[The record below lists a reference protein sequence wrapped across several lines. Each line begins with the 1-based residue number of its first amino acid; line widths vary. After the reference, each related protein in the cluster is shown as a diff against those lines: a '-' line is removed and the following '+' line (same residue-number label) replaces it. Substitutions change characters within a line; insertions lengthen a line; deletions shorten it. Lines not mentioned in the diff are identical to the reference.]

1 MESGHGGFMTWIFV
15 LVVSAALAALF
26 VWAAVRQR
34 RHGGDYTLDQAKRDA
49 ERYASGGGGGGG
61 FS

>member
-1 MESGHGGFMTWIFV
+1 MTWIFV

-26 VWAAVRQR
+26 VWAFVRQR
-34 RHGGDYTLDQAKRDA
+34 RHSGDYTLDQAKRDA
-49 ERYASGGGGGGG
+49 VRYPHGGGGGG